1 MSEPT
6 DKPPPAA
13 PPLETG
19 RILVVDDDRAV
30 RHSLQINL
38 RKAGWEVVV
47 ATDGEQAI
55 QALREEPFDI
65 VLTDVMM
72 PTMTG
77 MELLV
82 RVRDRWPETR
92 VVVMTGHGSV
102 PDAVSALK
110 AGADDY
116 IIKPVSKDELLVILS
131 RALREKALRAEVVML
146 RAELDQRYGFEQLV
160 GVTPAMREVYEQIA
174 AVAESDA
181 LVLLTGPT
189 GTGKELLAHAIHRRS
204 HRRAA
209 AYVRVNCAALPEGLL
224 ESELFGHEKGAF
236 TGAVRQHPGRFE
248 QAEGGTILLDEI
260 GEIPLSTQVK
270 LLRVLES
277 GELQRLG
284 ATTTRR
290 VDVRV
295 VAATNRDLRAETKAG
310 RFRQDLYYRLNVF
323 HIAVPSLAERRDDIP
338 LLAQHF
344 IRRFAERYHKP
355 VRRISTEVMQQL
367 LAHPWPGNVR
377 ELEHTLERAVLL
389 CRGEELERVQLP
401 PAEVDESRAEGL
413 PDSGLSLPDALLEAE
428 RRLIVEALRAEQ
440 GVQARAARRLGIS
453 RSNLNYRIS
462 RLGIAVRDVVYE

>member
-1 MSEPT
+1 MS
-6 DKPPPAA
+6 DA
-13 PPLETG
+13 PVPSPVPLETG

-38 RKAGWEVVV
+38 RKAGWEVAV
-47 ATDGEQAI
+47 ATDGEQAL
-55 QALREEPFDI
+55 QALREEPYDI

-72 PTMTG
+72 PNMTG
-77 MELLV
+77 MELLG
-82 RVRDRWPETR
+82 RMRARWPETR

-102 PDAVSALK
+102 PDAVAALK

-116 IIKPVSKDELLVILS
+116 IIKPVSKDELLVILTK
-131 RALREKALRAEVVML
+131 ALREKALRAEVVML
-146 RAELDQRYGFEQLV
+146 RAELDQRYGFEHLV
-160 GVTPAMREVYEQIA
+160 GVSPAIREVYEQIA

-204 HRRAA
+204 HRRQA
-209 AYVRVNCAALPEGLL
+209 AYVRVNCGALPEGLL

-277 GELQRLG
+277 GEIQRLG
-284 ATTTRR
+284 GTSTRR

-295 VAATNRDLRAETKAG
+295 VAATNRDLRAEVKAG
-310 RFRQDLYYRLNVF
+310 RFRQDLFYRLNVF

-344 IRRFAERYHKP
+344 VRQFAERYGRP
-355 VRRISTEVMQQL
+355 ARRLSSETLRQL
-367 LAHPWPGNVR
+367 VAHPWPGNVR
-377 ELEHTLERAVLL
+377 ELEHALERAVLL
-389 CRGEELERVQLP
+389 SRGEEIDRVQLP
-401 PAEVDESRAEGL
+401 PVERDEAPGEVAPGEGMPL
-413 PDSGLSLPDALLEAE
+413 PEALLEAE
-428 RRLIVEALRAEQ
+428 RAMIVEALRAEQ

-453 RSNLNYRIS
+453 RSNLNYRIG
-462 RLGIAVRDVVYE
+462 RLGIAVKDVVYE